1 MSQKEENKY
10 YNKEPV
16 VNWKCVVFTFVLAI
30 GYWILPKRNKWV
42 LLALLYFPYLALAWY
57 DHWYLCKRNMGPT
70 YLSLF
75 YWWGKPPNSTQIKQY
90 KNWNPTIKNKVF
102 MVDMILL
109 VVGVVLFPIFLRWKP

>member
-1 MSQKEENKY
+1 MSDEKEY

-16 VNWKCVVFTFVLAI
+16 VNWKCVVFTIMLAV
-30 GYWILPKRNKWV
+30 GYWFFPKRNKWV

-75 YWWGKPPNSTQIKQY
+75 YWWGKPHNSTQIKQY
-90 KNWNPTIKNKVF
+90 KNWNPAIKNKVF

-109 VVGVVLFPIFLRWKP
+109 FIGSMLFPFFLRWKP

>member
-1 MSQKEENKY
+1 MYRKEENGY

-30 GYWILPKRNKWV
+30 GYWFLPKRNKWV

-57 DHWYLCKRNMGPT
+57 DHWYVCKRNMGPT

-75 YWWGKPPNSTQIKQY
+75 YWWGKPHNSVQIKQY
-90 KNWNPTIKNKVF
+90 KNWNPIIKNKVF

>member
-1 MSQKEENKY
+1 MSQKEENGY

-16 VNWKCVVFTFVLAI
+16 VNWKCIVFTFILAI
-30 GYWILPKRNKWV
+30 GYWFLPKRNKWV

-57 DHWYLCKRNMGPT
+57 DHWYVCKRNMGPT

-75 YWWGKPPNSTQIKQY
+75 YWWGKPQNSTQIKQY

>member
-1 MSQKEENKY
+1 MSQKEENGY

-16 VNWKCVVFTFVLAI
+16 VNWKCIVFTFVLAI
-30 GYWILPKRNKWV
+30 GYWFLPKRNKWV

-57 DHWYLCKRNMGPT
+57 DHWYVCKRNMGPT

-75 YWWGKPPNSTQIKQY
+75 YWWGKPHNSTQIKQY
-90 KNWNPTIKNKVF
+90 KNWNPIIKNKVF